1 MAMQNYIARA
11 LGGAVRQALEQFPVV
26 VITGLRQSG
35 KSTFLQNE
43 AGLSDR
49 HYTTLDDIEQL
60 AAARR
65 DPSAFADRDYPV
77 TVDEAQ
83 KCPELLPAIKRLVD
97 KRRRPGHFILSG
109 SANFALLKSITET
122 LAGRAIYFELEPF
135 TRREL
140 AKRRPAT
147 AVLRQVFDGAKI
159 AEESPAE
166 QIGVREVILGG
177 LPQVRLHP
185 STDPSLWFRGY
196 VQTYLERDVRELSRL
211 IDLVAFRDVV
221 RLAALRTGQVLNS
234 SELARDA
241 KQNSTTTSRYLSV
254 LETSFVIRR
263 LTPYLANRASRI
275 IKSPKLYM
283 TDSGLAAHLIGLTQ
297 ADAAQ
302 DPCWGA
308 LLESYVAQN
317 LAGILAA
324 EWPGAKLH
332 YWHVQGRY
340 EVDFV
345 IESGRD
351 CMAIEVKASPRWNE
365 RDLLGL
371 VSFLHKTPRCR
382 AGVLAYSGRDTI
394 HLGDRLWA
402 VPMPVL
408 LA

>member
-1 MAMQNYIARA
+1 MQASQETDNGSWPSSRVSPPRSKTASGGWARNRTA
-11 LGGAVRQALEQFPVV
+11 
-26 VITGLRQSG
+26 
-35 KSTFLQNE
+35 
-43 AGLSDR
+43 
-49 HYTTLDDIEQL
+49 
-60 AAARR
+60 
-65 DPSAFADRDYPV
+65 
-77 TVDEAQ
+77 
-83 KCPELLPAIKRLVD
+83 
-97 KRRRPGHFILSG
+97 

-140 AKRRPAT
+140 ANRRPAT
-147 AVLRQVFDGAKI
+147 AVLRQLFDGAKI
-159 AEESPAE
+159 VEESPAE

-196 VQTYLERDVRELSRL
+196 VQTYLERDVRELSPL

-254 LETSFVIRR
+254 LEAPFVIRR

-351 CMAIEVKASPRWNE
+351 CMAIEVKASPRWSE

-371 VSFLHKTPRCR
+371 VSFLQKTPRCR
-382 AGVLAYSGRDTI
+382 VGVLAYGGRDII